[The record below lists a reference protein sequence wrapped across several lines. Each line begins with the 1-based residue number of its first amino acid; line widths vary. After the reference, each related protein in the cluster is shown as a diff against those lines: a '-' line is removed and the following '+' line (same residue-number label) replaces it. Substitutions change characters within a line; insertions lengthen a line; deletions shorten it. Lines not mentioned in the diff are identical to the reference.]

1 MRNQV
6 FKMSEDAT
14 EAQLHFDNLTI
25 GYRTRRREVVVAS
38 GLSATLERGKL
49 TCLLGRNGTGKS
61 TLLRTLAGLQPPL
74 NSQLPTLTSHLSP
87 LTSHPSPPNSQLSTL
102 NSQLSPP
109 NSHLPTLTSHLS
121 VALVLTER
129 PDLRNLTASE
139 VVGLGR
145 TPYTNFWGTLHE
157 EDRRIVAEA
166 LQLVGIEALADRPFE
181 TLSDGEQQKVMIAKA
196 LAQQTAT
203 LMLDEPTAFLDYPS
217 KREVFQLLHRLAH
230 EHGKAILLTTHD
242 VALAEAFSD
251 TVWLLS
257 DGQLLTGSADLLQN
271 MLEST

>member
-1 MRNQV
+1 MKNQV

-61 TLLRTLAGLQPPL
+61 TLLRTLSGLQPPL
-74 NSQLPTLTSHLSP
+74 NSHPSPPNSHLSP
-87 LTSHPSPPNSQLSTL
+87 LTSHLSTL
-102 NSQLSPP
+102 NSQ
-109 NSHLPTLTSHLS
+109 LS

-145 TPYTNFWGTLHE
+145 TPHTNFWGTLHE
-157 EDRRIVAEA
+157 EDRRIVAES
-166 LQLVGIEALADRPFE
+166 LQLVGIEKLADRPFE

-217 KREVFQLLHRLAH
+217 KREVFQLLQRLAH

-257 DGQLLTGSADLLQN
+257 DGQLLTGSAAEIFQSVLL
-271 MLEST
+271 

>member
-1 MRNQV
+1 MKNQV
-6 FKMSEDAT
+6 LKMSEDAT

-61 TLLRTLAGLQPPL
+61 TLLRTLAGLQKPL
-74 NSQLPTLTSHLSP
+74 NC
-87 LTSHPSPPNSQLSTL
+87 QLSIV
-102 NSQLSPP
+102 NYQ
-109 NSHLPTLTSHLS
+109 LS
-121 VALVLTER
+121 VALVLTQR
-129 PDLRNLTASE
+129 PDLRNFTAEE

-166 LQLVGIEALADRPFE
+166 LQLVGIEALANRPFE

-217 KREVFQLLHRLAH
+217 KREVFQLLQRLAH

-251 TVWLLS
+251 TVWLLAN
-257 DGQLLTGSADLLQN
+257 GQLLTGSADLLQN
-271 MLEST
+271 MLESK